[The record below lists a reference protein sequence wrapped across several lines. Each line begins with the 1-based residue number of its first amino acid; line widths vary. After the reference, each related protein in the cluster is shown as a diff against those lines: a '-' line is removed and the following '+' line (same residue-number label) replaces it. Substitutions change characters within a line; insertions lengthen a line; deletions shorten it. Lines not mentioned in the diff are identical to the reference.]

1 MNLSVSVLFNR
12 LPIHIQNVIKT
23 FYLSYGTRVANILRS
38 YFTNL
43 SVDSNMTAW
52 RRKML
57 MRPNKEIWYRNR
69 SGLIATSELNNA
81 FLTDESESSY
91 KRDFWNENLN
101 LISLMFNTKMYSLMN
116 PTFYGTPS
124 AIIMHKCIPNFTK
137 YESQDKDNISIWR
150 IRVRSTGG
158 VLTDKKVND
167 LKQVCL
173 TQVYNEL
180 TAAYKEYKL

>member
-1 MNLSVSVLFNR
+1 MNLLILISH
-12 LPIHIQNVIKT
+12 LPTHIQNVIKT

-38 YFTNL
+38 YFTDL

-57 MRPNKEIWYRNR
+57 MRPNKEIWKHNR
-69 SGLIATSELNNA
+69 SGLTAITELNIA
-81 FLTDESESSY
+81 FLTDESDSSY

-116 PTFYGTPS
+116 PTFYGSPS

-150 IRVRSTGG
+150 IKVRATGG
-158 VLTDKKVND
+158 VLTDKKIKD
-167 LKQVCL
+167 LKHVCS
-173 TQVYNEL
+173 QIVYNEL
-180 TAAYKEYKL
+180 TAAYKEYKI